1 MAEADWRDEYLV
13 KAITTRYSSDG
24 HIWAE
29 FNDATAGNFRYLKVT
44 YLDDTHRDFFWIP
57 DRGWVLLEAV
67 SLLERA
73 IHGG

>member
-1 MAEADWRDEYLV
+1 MAEADWKSEYLV
-13 KAITTRYSSDG
+13 KAITTRYSSDNL
-24 HIWAE
+24 IWVE
-29 FNDATAGNFRYLKVT
+29 FNNETADHFRYLKVT

-57 DRGWVLLEAV
+57 NRGWVLLEAV